1 MKIFK
6 PHFWYNKSQRN
17 GVFLLVFL
25 ILILQVFIFVDF
37 FSSDEVVE
45 LDNQELFAFQKE
57 IDSLK
62 KLEVKGRKPKIY
74 PFNPNYI
81 TDYKGEQLGMSLE
94 EIDRLLDYRK
104 LNKFVNSKKEFQQ
117 ITKVSDSLLGE
128 ISPYFKFPDWVLKKD
143 NQDFNPKKKKTKY
156 VKKVTSTSDI
166 NKATAED
173 FRTIS
178 GIGIAFSERII
189 KYRNK
194 LQGFSLN
201 SQLGE
206 VWGLEKEVVDRV
218 LAQFKITQKPIIKKI
233 NINTVSFKEL
243 LKNPYIDYDLCI
255 KIFNYRDEV
264 AELREHGHQELL
276 GEVDV
281 QHALAVGH
289 HERVVLLGRVP
300 RERVE
305 DVGVVRRALLDR
317 PARHRRRDHVCEF
330 DVQRRTRLDGLDQ
343 ALVGRLG
350 QALLHHIGRENVLAE
365 HLPGVDFVE
374 GKGLSNGLGRGYGLD
389 GVHSGYAATH
399 RLENSG

>member
-264 AELREHGHQELL
+264 AELQDISELKKIKNFPL
-276 GEVDV
+276 DKYNRIVLYL
-281 QHALAVGH
+281 LA
-289 HERVVLLGRVP
+289 
-300 RERVE
+300 
-305 DVGVVRRALLDR
+305 
-317 PARHRRRDHVCEF
+317 
-330 DVQRRTRLDGLDQ
+330 
-343 ALVGRLG
+343 
-350 QALLHHIGRENVLAE
+350 
-365 HLPGVDFVE
+365 
-374 GKGLSNGLGRGYGLD
+374 K
-389 GVHSGYAATH
+389 
-399 RLENSG
+399 